1 MKHKGRTIG
10 IIILCAVVVLLAI
23 NWQVQPLH
31 KLRQQDAV
39 PTYAHIIRSGVD
51 GRTVVKVT
59 DPQALQALQDSARQA
74 VPLWVGPSPRS
85 YMLEEGDIYHVYIS
99 AGTEDL
105 AFMTVDSKG
114 FLSAGHARYHVFGTS
129 WRDAVEKAFQ
139 QGTIIE
145 THKK

>member
-10 IIILCAVVVLLAI
+10 IIILCVVIALLVI

-31 KLRQQDAV
+31 KLRNQDVV

-51 GRTVVKVT
+51 GQTVVEVT

-74 VPLWVGPSPRS
+74 VPLWVGPSSHS
-85 YMLEEGDIYHVYIS
+85 YMLEEGDIYHVNIS

-114 FLSAGHARYHVFGTS
+114 FLSTGHARYHVFGAS

-139 QGTIIE
+139 QGEVIDS
-145 THKK
+145 